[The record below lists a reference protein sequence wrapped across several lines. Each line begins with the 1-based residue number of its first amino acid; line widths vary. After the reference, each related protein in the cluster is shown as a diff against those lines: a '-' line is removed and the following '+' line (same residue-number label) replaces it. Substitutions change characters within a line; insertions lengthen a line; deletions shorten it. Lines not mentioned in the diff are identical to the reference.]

1 MSSKPERSANT
12 TGVLRTRILLVED
25 DQELAE
31 EIIADLRSRGYE
43 VCHASTGSEG
53 VSNALSRS
61 FELLII
67 DRMLPEIDG
76 LSIIEILR
84 SENTSIPVLIVSALG
99 DVDERVKGLGSG
111 ADDYLTKPFSLAE
124 MGARVEA
131 LLRRPLQARA
141 TVLQAGP
148 LSLDL
153 IDRIARL
160 DGQIIELLPREFQ
173 LLEYFMWR
181 PGQIIT
187 RDMLIEHVWKYRFSP
202 QTNVIDVHI
211 GKLRRKIDG
220 KRASGFF
227 QSIRGH
233 GFVFKADA

>member
-1 MSSKPERSANT
+1 MNPEPKQSANIN
-12 TGVLRTRILLVED
+12 GALGRRILLVED
-25 DQELAE
+25 DQEIAE
-31 EIIADLRSRGYE
+31 EMIADLRSRGYD

-53 VSNALSRS
+53 ASSVRSRS
-61 FELLII
+61 FDMLII
-67 DRMLPEIDG
+67 DRMLPGIDG

-84 SENTSIPVLIVSALG
+84 TENTSIPVLIVSALG
-99 DVDERVKGLGSG
+99 EVDERVKGLGSG

-124 MGARVEA
+124 MAARVEA

-141 TVLQAGP
+141 TVLQAGS

-153 IDRIARL
+153 IDRVARL

-173 LLEYFMWR
+173 VLEYFMSR

-220 KRASGFF
+220 KRTSGFF
-227 QSIRGH
+227 QSIRGY
-233 GFVFKADA
+233 GFIFKADA